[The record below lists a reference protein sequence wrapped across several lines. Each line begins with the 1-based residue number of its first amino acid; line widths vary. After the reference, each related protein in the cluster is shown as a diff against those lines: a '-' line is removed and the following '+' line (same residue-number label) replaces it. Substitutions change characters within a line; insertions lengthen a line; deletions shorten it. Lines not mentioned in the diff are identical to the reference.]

1 MINRILLLLQI
12 TPFYAL
18 GKEKCAP
25 FLERIKVFTY
35 LPAIG
40 NVALLRTSA
49 KLSVSGVRLSR

>member
-1 MINRILLLLQI
+1 MINRMLSLLQI

-25 FLERIKVFTY
+25 FLKRIKVFTY
-35 LPAIG
+35 LPATG